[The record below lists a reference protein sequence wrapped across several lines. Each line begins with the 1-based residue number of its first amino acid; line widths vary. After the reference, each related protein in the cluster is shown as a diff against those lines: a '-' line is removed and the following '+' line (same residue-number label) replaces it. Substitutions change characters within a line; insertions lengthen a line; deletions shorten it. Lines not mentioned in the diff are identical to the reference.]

1 MRAAPTRRYRNG
13 SGRLA
18 PSAAATGT
26 SIDAGAVLDRPMSA
40 EDSDA
45 AFKEALTGP
54 APDG

>member
-1 MRAAPTRRYRNG
+1 M
-13 SGRLA
+13 
-18 PSAAATGT
+18 